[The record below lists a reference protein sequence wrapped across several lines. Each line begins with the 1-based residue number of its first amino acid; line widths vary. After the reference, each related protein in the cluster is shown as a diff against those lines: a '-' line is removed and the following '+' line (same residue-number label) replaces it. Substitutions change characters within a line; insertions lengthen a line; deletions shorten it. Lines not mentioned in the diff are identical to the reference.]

1 MSDKPK
7 KKKSIKKT
15 ETKSSIK
22 KSETKSSKKGKNS
35 KSKEK
40 KSITKSK
47 NSLTHSHS
55 NYDNKSTTSKIEE
68 DQNTLKKNLVGNN
81 NILSNQIN
89 NINNIN
95 NMYNIN
101 NINNPNLNKINN
113 PIIEKCEGCFQGEG
127 FYYCQNCNK
136 IYCKIC
142 DDQLHIIPSFKNHE
156 RIEIDN
162 FTNLNINCYHH
173 NLPLRYFCESCQEP
187 ICFNCKNLGPHNN
200 PLHHVYS
207 IFDIYRK
214 YINNCKVEIEKNLLS
229 KNENIEN
236 ILLNIESLSNEN
248 KKTANLI
255 LKGINNEYD
264 SSLNIIKKEEGK
276 KLAVLNFNSSNIQK
290 EIIQIENLLNEIS
303 EEEENINPHI
313 KKKEDPLIFL
323 LKYKTT
329 LKKIDK
335 SISKTNKNSITEED
349 IKKLNNWPNELNESK
364 KQIDEYPK
372 IKKLLKIKE
381 DMIWNLITIPYED
394 NSEELKK
401 IKEKAEKEIA
411 EWSKLSDKYANEL
424 KKYNLVCPFCG
435 IYLDGIK
442 VNEDCPLNN
451 TIEYIHSGLTIEI
464 PPSDFYGNKR
474 HFFGEPVPNFQE
486 IVKDIIEKR
495 KIEEI
500 NRLKRLAKKNEI
512 EDEKIEE
519 KEEIKEED
527 KNPFD
532 KNILSS
538 ILKDSKKKENKR
550 YYKQTITNDW
560 VYKLAGSIEKFKI
573 NLYQVLSDVDSDYDG
588 FITFEE
594 LIEAFYKMGIY
605 LTEGDKTGLLKYL
618 KLSEYKDGSIDI
630 LKFTKN
636 FMREIGKEEQFNMEL
651 KRIEKRKTLKSSSKN
666 KKKDFENEEKKEF
679 EKEINNNS
687 IKDSNDEINTKI
699 DIKISNDGKEI
710 KPEINI
716 NTLKNS
722 TNNINESLNKSNR
735 QSREDF
741 KNIIHDDKNEN
752 EFPIP
757 QNIDLDALNQN
768 FNKKN
773 DENEEGNSEFKWIL

>member
-22 KSETKSSKKGKNS
+22 KSETKSSKKGKDS
-35 KSKEK
+35 KSKDK
-40 KSITKSK
+40 KSSK
-47 NSLTHSHS
+47 NSFTHSHS
-55 NYDNKSTTSKIEE
+55 NEDNKSITSKIEE
-68 DQNTLKKNLVGNN
+68 DQSMLKKNLAGNN
-81 NILSNQIN
+81 NILSNPIN
-89 NINNIN
+89 NVNNIN
-95 NMYNIN
+95 NMNIIN
-101 NINNPNLNKINN
+101 NQIQNSNLNKIN
-113 PIIEKCEGCFQGEG
+113 PTIEKCEGCFQGEG
-127 FYYCQNCNK
+127 YYYCQNCNK

-156 RIEIDN
+156 RILIEK
-162 FTNLNINCYHH
+162 FSNLNINCYHH

-207 IFDIYRK
+207 IFDVYRR
-214 YINNCKVEIEKNLLS
+214 YLNSCKEQIEKNLLT
-229 KNENIEN
+229 KNESIEN
-236 ILLNIESLSNEN
+236 VLLNIESISNEN
-248 KKTANLI
+248 KKTANII

-276 KLAVLNFNSSNIQK
+276 KLAVLNFNASTIQK
-290 EIIQIENLLNEIS
+290 DIIQIENILNEIG
-303 EEEENINPHI
+303 EEDNEINPNI
-313 KKKEDPLIFL
+313 KKKEDPLNFL
-323 LKYKTT
+323 LKYKIL

-335 SISKTNKNSITEED
+335 LISKTNKNTLSEED
-349 IKKLNNWPNELNESK
+349 INKLNLWPNELNESK

-372 IKKLLKIKE
+372 IQKLLKIKN
-381 DMIWNLITIPYED
+381 DMIWNLIKIPYED
-394 NSEELKK
+394 NSEELKE

-451 TIEYIHSGLTIEI
+451 TNEYIHSGLTIEI
-464 PPSDFYGNKR
+464 PPSEYYGNKR

-500 NRLKRLAKKNEI
+500 NRLKNLAKKNQNENEEI
-512 EDEKIEE
+512 IEE
-519 KEEIKEED
+519 IKEEIKEEE

-538 ILKDSKKKENKR
+538 ILQDSKKRKGENKR

-560 VYKLAGSIEKFKI
+560 VYKLAGAIEKFKI

-588 FITFEE
+588 FITFDE
-594 LIEAFYKMGIY
+594 LLQAFYKMGIF

-618 KLSEYKDGSIDI
+618 KLSEYKDGNIDI

-651 KRIEKRKTLKSSSKN
+651 KRIQKRKTLKKSPN
-666 KKKDFENEEKKEF
+666 KKKNIDKEKENEN
-679 EKEINNNS
+679 EINNS
-687 IKDSNDEINTKI
+687 LLKDSNNEINTKI
-699 DIKISNDGKEI
+699 DIKISHDGNEI
-710 KPEINI
+710 KPEVNVK
-716 NTLKNS
+716 TLKNS
-722 TNNINESLNKSNR
+722 INNESLNKS
-735 QSREDF
+735 SRKSGDF
-741 KNIIHDDKNEN
+741 KNIHDDEKNEK

-757 QNIDLDALNQN
+757 ENIDLDALNQN
-768 FNKKN
+768 YNKKN